1 MEARFFKPRFFFY
14 GYREKNCIIITM
26 TKDEL
31 DKRTQI
37 ISNLV
42 RDLFEIDAVYLSNN
56 KLVLSLSYFMDN
68 RALSKKIIKERL
80 KTAGYDF
87 ELNENENSLLLHINP
102 KQKLRIPRLNIIL
115 FIATLFSVY
124 IVPIF
129 LKNLFLPGSFKVVL
143 DGTFADLGN
152 GDGIEFTIALIS
164 ILLVHEMGHFITSRK
179 CNIITSWPY
188 FIPAPS
194 IIGTFGA
201 VIKSKSPFYNRQDLI
216 AVGAAGPIA
225 GWVIALFWLIY
236 GLSNSVI
243 LPVEA
248 FNFKDMIFSME
259 GESILMRIATGLLIG
274 TAPDG
279 YFFKLTEAAFA
290 GWVGLLVTAINM
302 LPIGQLDGG
311 HILYGLFRKR
321 QHILGMIAM
330 GGLVILGFFSPMWWV
345 FGALGLI
352 FGIKHPQT
360 LDDTLVPNRG
370 IKIMGIV
377 SIIILILSF
386 TPIPF
391 R

>member
-1 MEARFFKPRFFFY
+1 
-14 GYREKNCIIITM
+14 M

-31 DKRTQI
+31 DKRSQI
-37 ISNLV
+37 ISSLV
-42 RDLFEIDAVYLSNN
+42 RDLFEINAVYLSNN
-56 KLVLSLSYFMDN
+56 NLVLSLSHHMDN
-68 RALSKKIIKERL
+68 HNLGLKILNERL

-87 ELNENENSLLLHINP
+87 KLNETENGLLLHINP

-115 FIATLFSVY
+115 FIATLFTVY
-124 IVPIF
+124 FVPVF
-129 LKNLFLPGSFKVVL
+129 LKNLIFPSFSMIME
-143 DGTFADLGN
+143 GTLNDLKN
-152 GDGIEFTIALIS
+152 GHGIEFTVALIS
-164 ILLVHEMGHFITSRK
+164 ILLIHEMGHFITSRK

-225 GWVIALFWLIY
+225 GWVVALFWLIY

-243 LPVEA
+243 LPIDA
-248 FNFKDMIFSME
+248 FDFKDMAFSME
-259 GESILMRIATGLLIG
+259 GESILMRFATWLLIG
-274 TAPDG
+274 TAPEG
-279 YFFKLTEAAFA
+279 FFFKLTEAAFA

-321 QHILGMIAM
+321 QHTLGIIAM
-330 GGLVILGFFSPMWWV
+330 AGLVILGYYAPMWWV

-360 LDDTLVPNRG
+360 LDDTISPNKTV
-370 IKIMGIV
+370 KIMGII

>member
-1 MEARFFKPRFFFY
+1 
-14 GYREKNCIIITM
+14 M

-42 RDLFEIDAVYLSNN
+42 RDLFEINAVYIKNN
-56 KLVLSLSYFMDN
+56 ELVLSLSHLMDN
-68 RALSKKIIKERL
+68 HNLGLKIINERL

-87 ELNENENSLLLHINP
+87 RLDENENGLLLHINP
-102 KQKLRIPRLNIIL
+102 KQKLIIPRLNIIL
-115 FIATLFSVY
+115 FIATLFTVY
-124 IVPIF
+124 FVPVF
-129 LKNLFLPGSFKVVL
+129 LKNLALPGSFSEIIDNTL
-143 DGTFADLGN
+143 TDLGN
-152 GDGIEFTIALIS
+152 GHGIEFTIALIS

-194 IIGTFGA
+194 FIGTFGA

-225 GWVIALFWLIY
+225 GWIVALFWLIY
-236 GLSNSVI
+236 GLTNSVI
-243 LPVEA
+243 LPIDE
-248 FNFKDMIFSME
+248 FGFKDMLFSME
-259 GESILMRIATGLLIG
+259 GESILMRLATWLLIG
-274 TAPDG
+274 TAPENF
-279 YFFKLTEAAFA
+279 YFRLTEAAFA
-290 GWVGLLVTAINM
+290 GWVGLLITAINM

-311 HILYGLFRKR
+311 HILYGLYRKR
-321 QHILGMIAM
+321 QHILGIIAM
-330 GGLVILGFFSPMWWV
+330 GGLFILGFSAPTWWV

-360 LDDTLVPNRG
+360 LDDTIEPNKTV
-370 IKIMGIV
+370 KIMGII